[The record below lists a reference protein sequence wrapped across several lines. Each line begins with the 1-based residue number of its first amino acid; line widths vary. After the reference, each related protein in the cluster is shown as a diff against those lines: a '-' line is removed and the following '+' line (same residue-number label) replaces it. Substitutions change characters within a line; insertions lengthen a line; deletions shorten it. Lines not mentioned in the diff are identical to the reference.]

1 MKHFISIFTI
11 LCLLLGLAAC
21 SSEPVFDTT
30 PEIEFLEITPTE
42 IQQLTGEFTVSIR
55 FQDGDGD
62 LGNNNSENTN
72 LYVADTRAVFD
83 TLEPSG
89 FSVPN
94 LTPDTKNPSIQGTIS
109 IQVPAP
115 PLTRFLT
122 GIGPLEELTT
132 FRIWMV
138 DRAGNISNEI
148 FTTPVLITND

>member
-1 MKHFISIFTI
+1 MKHYLSIFTI
-11 LCLLLGLAAC
+11 LCLLLGIAAC

-72 LYVADTRAVFD
+72 LYVADTRTVFD

-89 FSVPN
+89 FSILN

>member
-1 MKHFISIFTI
+1 MKRYFSIFGT

-21 SSEPVFDTT
+21 SSGPVFDTT

-42 IQQLTGEFTVSIR
+42 IQQLNGELTISIH

-62 LGNNNSENTN
+62 LGDNNSEITN
-72 LYVADTRAVFD
+72 LYVVDTRAVLD
-83 TLEPSG
+83 TFPPLG
-89 FSVPN
+89 FSIPN

-122 GIGPLEELTT
+122 GTGPTEEPTT
-132 FRIWMV
+132 FRIWMY
-138 DRAGNISNEI
+138 DRSGKVSNEI
-148 FTTPVLITND
+148 LTDPILITNN